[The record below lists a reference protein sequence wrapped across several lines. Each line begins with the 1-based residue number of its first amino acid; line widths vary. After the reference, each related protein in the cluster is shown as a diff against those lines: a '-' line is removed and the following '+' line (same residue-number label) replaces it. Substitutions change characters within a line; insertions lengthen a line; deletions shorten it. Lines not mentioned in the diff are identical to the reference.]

1 MQTFRPTTRNKVRK
15 GKKMGFSISHE
26 NSFKALLSLQALHK
40 KNIEKLGGI
49 SKPVEVFE
57 ALSNAFE
64 YGADYKTYI
73 AKRNGEVA
81 AGLLLFFFKD
91 TVEYFCP
98 AINESFRSDQPQVR

>member
-1 MQTFRPTTRNKVRK
+1 
-15 GKKMGFSISHE
+15 MGFSISHE
-26 NSFKALLSLQALHK
+26 NSFKALFLCK
-40 KNIEKLGGI
+40 PCTKNIEKLGGI

-81 AGLLLFFFKD
+81 AGLLLFFKD
-91 TVEYFCP
+91 TVSTFAP
-98 AINESFRSDQPQVR
+98 R